1 MISIS
6 LKKELSAGG
15 FFKVKHLKTVG
26 STNDFLKA
34 LPQNKAREGF
44 VVVADE
50 QTNGRGRLGRTFF
63 SKKGGLYFSI
73 LLKPSEE
80 VRDFLTVIAAIAV
93 CDAVRNYAND
103 VGVKWVNDVQI
114 LGKKCCGILAEST
127 ENLKNCAIV
136 GIGVNLGN
144 TDFDESIKD
153 IATSVNADRWELLGE
168 ILANFKAL
176 YQNFDK
182 VKIAEEYKARCSVIG
197 SKVKV
202 VQNDG
207 EEYFATAETLD
218 EDCRLVVR
226 CEDGTQK
233 VLSSG
238 EVKIIV

>member
-15 FFKVKHLKTVG
+15 FFKVKHLKIVG

-34 LPQNKAREGF
+34 LPQNKARDGF
-44 VVVADE
+44 AVVADE

-80 VRDFLTVIAAIAV
+80 VRDFLTVIAAVAM
-93 CDAVRNYAND
+93 CDAVREHAND

-114 LGKKCCGILAEST
+114 SGKKCCGILAEST
-127 ENLKNCAIV
+127 ENLKNYAIV

-168 ILANFKAL
+168 ILANFKTL

-226 CEDGTQK
+226 SEDGMQK